1 MLLQTAPF
9 GTRRQ
14 AGFLARVRERFPFVY
29 ARELTRSP
37 GGRSVPVLQL
47 GQGRTKVLI
56 VGGHHAN
63 ESITSLLCW
72 RLLEDY
78 CAALEA
84 DGDFGGVRASRLY
97 YNAVLYLVPLLNPD
111 GASLVAGELTP
122 GGAEEAAARS
132 LAVQHPD
139 VPFPLGWK
147 ANLAGVDLNLNYP
160 AGWQTAKRIKA
171 ELGVRA
177 PAPRDW
183 GGCKPLDQP
192 ETAALA
198 AYTCCVHPDL
208 VIAYHTQG
216 GEIYYGWHGFEPPGS
231 ARLAQAF
238 ADASGYRVCAVP
250 PQSDNAGFKDWFV
263 SRFRRPGFTIE
274 AGRGENPLPES
285 DLPTL
290 LRENAPIWAL
300 AMMT

>member
-1 MLLQTAPF
+1 M
-9 GTRRQ
+9 
-14 AGFLARVRERFPFVY
+14 
-29 ARELTRSP
+29 
-37 GGRSVPVLQL
+37 
-47 GQGRTKVLI
+47 
-56 VGGHHAN
+56 
-63 ESITSLLCW
+63 
-72 RLLEDY
+72 
-78 CAALEA
+78 
-84 DGDFGGVRASRLY
+84 
-97 YNAVLYLVPLLNPD
+97 
-111 GASLVAGELTP
+111 
-122 GGAEEAAARS
+122 
-132 LAVQHPD
+132 
-139 VPFPLGWK
+139 
-147 ANLAGVDLNLNYP
+147 
-160 AGWQTAKRIKA
+160 
-171 ELGVRA
+171 RA

-183 GGCKPLDQP
+183 GGRKPLDQP

-216 GEIYYGWHGFEPPGS
+216 GEIYHGWHGFEPPGS

-285 DLPTL
+285 ELPAL
-290 LRENAPIWAL
+290 IQENAPIWAL